1 MPSSQAWN
9 KVVGWQMNPVERIA
23 RDFDGWQQRHPAIGF
38 PIAVVK
44 KFGDDQAGY
53 LVSLL
58 AYYAFVA
65 AFPLLLALTAVVGV
79 VLRSHPK
86 LQQHLVNSAFA
97 EFPIVGGQIHQQLGV
112 ANFGNAFTFTIGI
125 LGSLYGARGFAYSL
139 QNTVNTL
146 WAIPKVDWPG
156 FPNRYLRTVATL
168 LMLGLIVVVT
178 GASSAA
184 AATAASWGFG
194 GLAARTVS
202 FVVGTAL
209 GTGFFL
215 ALFRAAACG
224 EIATRAMVLGAAL
237 SAVGWQL
244 LLTAAGVIAA
254 HQLRH
259 AQAVAGFFGV
269 VLGLLAWLALQ
280 ATVIVYA
287 IEIDVVRANRLW
299 PRSIVQPP
307 LIEADKVY
315 YSKALRT
322 ETRRPEQRLDIA
334 YGSDEEDDPERPT

>member
-1 MPSSQAWN
+1 
-9 KVVGWQMNPVERIA
+9 MNPVERVA
-23 RDFDGWQQRHPAIGF
+23 RDFDGWQQRHAVVGF

-44 KFGDDQAGY
+44 KFSDDQAGY

-65 AFPLLLALTAVVGV
+65 AFPLLLALTAIVGV

-112 ANFGNAFTFTIGI
+112 ANFGNTLALTIGI

-139 QNTVNTL
+139 QNTLNTL
-146 WAIPKVDWPG
+146 WAVPKVDWPG

-168 LMLGLIVVVT
+168 LMMGLIVVVT

-184 AATAASWGFG
+184 AITAASWGFG
-194 GLAARTVS
+194 GWPARTVS

-224 EIATRAMVLGAAL
+224 EVATRAMLPGAAI
-237 SAVGWQL
+237 SAVCWQL
-244 LLTAAGVIAA
+244 LLTAAGVTVA

-287 IEIDVVRANRLW
+287 IEFDVVRTNHLW

-307 LIEADKVY
+307 LIEADKAY
-315 YSKALRT
+315 YSQALRT
-322 ETRRPEQRLDIA
+322 ETRRPEQRLDIT
-334 YGSDEEDDPERPT
+334 YETDERDGPDQ

>member
-1 MPSSQAWN
+1 
-9 KVVGWQMNPVERIA
+9 MNPVERAA
-23 RDFDGWQQRHPAIGF
+23 RGFDAWQQRHPVVGF

-53 LVSLL
+53 HVSLL

-65 AFPLLLALTAVVGV
+65 TFPLLLALTAIVGV

-97 EFPIVGGQIHQQLGV
+97 EFPIVGGQIHQQVGV
-112 ANFGNAFTFTIGI
+112 ASFGNTFSLIVGI
-125 LGSLYGARGFAYSL
+125 LGSLYGARGFANAL
-139 QNTVNTL
+139 QNTLNTL
-146 WAIPKVDWPG
+146 WAVPKVDWPG
-156 FPNRYLRTVATL
+156 FPNRYLRMLATL
-168 LMLGLIVVVT
+168 LVLGLIVVVT

-184 AATAASWGFG
+184 AGAAAAWGFG
-194 GLAARTVS
+194 GLPARTVS
-202 FVVGTAL
+202 FVVGTVL

-215 ALFRAAACG
+215 ALFRISAAG
-224 EIATRAMVLGAAL
+224 EVTIRAMVPGAAI

-244 LLTAAGVIAA
+244 LLTAAGVIVA

-287 IEIDVVRANRLW
+287 IEIDVVRVNRLW

-307 LIEADKVY
+307 LIEADKAY
-315 YSKALRT
+315 YTKALRT

-334 YGSDEEDDPERPT
+334 YEGEDED

>member
-1 MPSSQAWN
+1 
-9 KVVGWQMNPVERIA
+9 VNPIERAA
-23 RDFDGWQQRHPAIGF
+23 RGFDRWQQRHPVVGF

-44 KFGDDQAGY
+44 KFSDDQAGY
-53 LVSLL
+53 HVSLL
-58 AYYAFVA
+58 AYYSFVA
-65 AFPLLLALTAVVGV
+65 AFPLLLALTAIAGV

-86 LQQHLVNSAFA
+86 LQEHLVNSAFA

-112 ANFGNAFTFTIGI
+112 ANFGNSLSLTIGI

-139 QNTVNTL
+139 QNTLNTL
-146 WAIPKVDWPG
+146 WAVPKVDWPG
-156 FPNRYLRTVATL
+156 FPNRYVRTVGTL
-168 LMLGLIVVVT
+168 LLMGLIVVVT

-184 AATAASWGFG
+184 AVKAASWGFD

-209 GTGFFL
+209 GTAFFL
-215 ALFRAAACG
+215 ALFRVAACG
-224 EIATRAMVLGAAL
+224 EVPTRAMLPGAAI
-237 SAVGWQL
+237 SAAAWQL
-244 LLTAAGVIAA
+244 LLTVAGVVVA

-287 IEIDVVRANRLW
+287 IEIDVVRVNRLW

-307 LIEADKVY
+307 LIAADKAY

-334 YGSDEEDDPERPT
+334 YESDEEG

>member
-1 MPSSQAWN
+1 
-9 KVVGWQMNPVERIA
+9 MNPIERAA
-23 RDFDGWQQRHPAIGF
+23 RGFDGWQQRHPVVGF

-53 LVSLL
+53 HVSLL
-58 AYYAFVA
+58 AYYGFVA
-65 AFPLLLALTAVVGV
+65 AFPLLLALTAIVGV

-112 ANFGNAFTFTIGI
+112 EHFGNTFTLIVGI
-125 LGSLYGARGFAYSL
+125 VGSLYGARGFAYSL
-139 QNTVNTL
+139 QNTLNTL
-146 WAIPKVDWPG
+146 WAVPKVDWPG
-156 FPNRYLRTVATL
+156 FPRRYVRTVATL

-184 AATAASWGFG
+184 AVKAASWGFG
-194 GLAARTVS
+194 GWPARTVS
-202 FVVGTAL
+202 FVVGCAL

-215 ALFRAAACG
+215 ALFRASAAKQV
-224 EIATRAMVLGAAL
+224 ATRAMIPGAAI
-237 SAVGWQL
+237 SALGWQL
-244 LLTAAGVIAA
+244 LLMAAGDIVT

-259 AQAVAGFFGV
+259 AQAVAGFFGA

-287 IEIDVVRANRLW
+287 IEFDVVRTNHLW

-307 LIEADKVY
+307 LIDADKAY
-315 YSKALRT
+315 YSQALRT

-334 YGSDEEDDPERPT
+334 YEAAEQDEDSPTG

>member
-1 MPSSQAWN
+1 
-9 KVVGWQMNPVERIA
+9 MNPIERAA
-23 RDFDGWQQRHPAIGF
+23 RGFDGWQQRHPVVGF

-53 LVSLL
+53 HVSLL
-58 AYYAFVA
+58 AYYGFVA
-65 AFPLLLALTAVVGV
+65 AFPLLLALTAIVGV

-112 ANFGNAFTFTIGI
+112 EHFGNTFTLIVGI
-125 LGSLYGARGFAYSL
+125 VGSLYGARGFAYSL
-139 QNTVNTL
+139 QNTLNTL
-146 WAIPKVDWPG
+146 WAVPKVDWPG
-156 FPNRYLRTVATL
+156 FPRRYVRTVATL

-184 AATAASWGFG
+184 AVKAASWGFG
-194 GLAARTVS
+194 GWPARTVS
-202 FVVGTAL
+202 FVVGCAL

-215 ALFRAAACG
+215 ALFRGSAAKQV
-224 EIATRAMVLGAAL
+224 ATRAMIPGAAI
-237 SAVGWQL
+237 SALGWQL
-244 LLTAAGVIAA
+244 LLMAAGDIVT

-259 AQAVAGFFGV
+259 AQAVAGFFGA

-287 IEIDVVRANRLW
+287 IEFDVVRTNHLW

-307 LIEADKVY
+307 LIDADKAY
-315 YSKALRT
+315 YSQALRT

-334 YGSDEEDDPERPT
+334 YEAAEQDEESPTG

>member
-1 MPSSQAWN
+1 
-9 KVVGWQMNPVERIA
+9 MNPIERAA
-23 RDFDGWQQRHPAIGF
+23 RGFDGWQQRHPVVGF

-44 KFGDDQAGY
+44 KFSDDQAGY
-53 LVSLL
+53 HVSLL
-58 AYYAFVA
+58 AYYSFVA
-65 AFPLLLALTAVVGV
+65 AFPLLLALTAIAGV

-86 LQQHLVNSAFA
+86 LQERLVNSAFA

-112 ANFGNAFTFTIGI
+112 ANFGNSLSLTIGI
-125 LGSLYGARGFAYSL
+125 IGSLYGARGFAYSL
-139 QNTVNTL
+139 QNTLNTL
-146 WAIPKVDWPG
+146 WAVPKVDWPG
-156 FPNRYLRTVATL
+156 FPNRYVRTVGTL
-168 LMLGLIVVVT
+168 LLMGLIVVVT

-184 AATAASWGFG
+184 AVKAASLGFD

-215 ALFRAAACG
+215 ALFRVAACG
-224 EIATRAMVLGAAL
+224 AVSTRAMVPGAAI
-237 SAVGWQL
+237 SAAAWQV
-244 LLTAAGVIAA
+244 LLTVAGVVVA

-287 IEIDVVRANRLW
+287 IEIDVVRVNRLW

-307 LIEADKVY
+307 LIEADKEY
-315 YSKALRT
+315 YTKALRT

-334 YGSDEEDDPERPT
+334 YESDEEDPGPSSPTDIP

>member
-1 MPSSQAWN
+1 
-9 KVVGWQMNPVERIA
+9 MNPIERAA
-23 RDFDGWQQRHPAIGF
+23 RGFDGWQQRHPVVGF
-38 PIAVVK
+38 PIAVIK

-53 LVSLL
+53 HVSLL
-58 AYYAFVA
+58 AYYSFVA
-65 AFPLLLALTAVVGV
+65 AFPLLLALTAIVGV
-79 VLRSHPK
+79 LLRSHPK

-112 ANFGNAFTFTIGI
+112 EHFGNTFTLTVGI

-139 QNTVNTL
+139 QNTLNTL
-146 WAIPKVDWPG
+146 WAVPKVDWPG
-156 FPNRYLRTVATL
+156 FPHRYVRTVVTL
-168 LMLGLIVVVT
+168 LILGLIVVVT

-184 AATAASWGFG
+184 AVKAASWGFG
-194 GLAARTVS
+194 GWPARTVS
-202 FVVGTAL
+202 FVVGSAL

-215 ALFRAAACG
+215 LLFRASAASQVV
-224 EIATRAMVLGAAL
+224 TRAMLPGAAI
-237 SAVGWQL
+237 SAVCWQL
-244 LLTAAGVIAA
+244 LLMAAGDIVT

-259 AQAVAGFFGV
+259 AQAVAGFFGA

-287 IEIDVVRANRLW
+287 IEFDVVRTNRLW

-307 LIEADKVY
+307 LIEADKAY
-315 YSKALRT
+315 YSQALRT

-334 YGSDEEDDPERPT
+334 YEAAEQDEESPTG

>member
-1 MPSSQAWN
+1 
-9 KVVGWQMNPVERIA
+9 MNPVERVV
-23 RDFDGWQQRHPAIGF
+23 RRFDEWQQRHSAIGY

-44 KFGDDQAGY
+44 KFGDDEAGY

-58 AYYAFVA
+58 AYYSFA
-65 AFPLLLALTAVVGV
+65 ATFPLLLALTAIVGS

-86 LQQHLVNSAFA
+86 LQEHLLNSAFA
-97 EFPIVGGQIHQQLGV
+97 EFPIVGGKIHEQLGV
-112 ANFGNAFTFTIGI
+112 ANFGNTFSLIIGI
-125 LGSLYGARGFAYSL
+125 LGSLYGARGFANAL
-139 QNTVNTL
+139 QKTLNTL
-146 WAIPKVDWPG
+146 WAVPRVHWPG
-156 FPNRYLRTVATL
+156 FPNRYLRMVATL
-168 LMLGLIVVVT
+168 LLLGLIVGVT

-184 AATAASWGFG
+184 AGMAASWGFG
-194 GLAARTVS
+194 GLPARAVS

-215 ALFRAAACG
+215 LLFRVAACG
-224 EIATRAMVLGAAL
+224 EVATRAMIPGAAI
-237 SAVGWQL
+237 SALGWQL
-244 LLTAAGVIAA
+244 LLTGAGVIVA

-287 IEIDVVRANRLW
+287 IEVDVVRVHRLW

-307 LIEADKVY
+307 LTDADKAY
-315 YSKALRT
+315 YTGALRT
-322 ETRRPEQRLDIA
+322 EARRPEQQLDIS
-334 YGSDEEDDPERPT
+334 YEPDEADDPRV